1 MLEIA
6 TVTEA
11 PREPEAA
18 NGAAPRRRHASAW
31 RWFGLLVILLVVGFA
46 GPRVDVDGE
55 FRPPALAADLDAEI
69 DAGEA
74 ALAVDPAVARRI
86 VWQHPATREVTPLAV
101 VYLHGFSATHRE
113 TAPLAEQ
120 VAAALGANLYLT
132 RLSGHGLDGPA
143 LGAASA
149 SEWVADADRAMAIGS
164 RIGRRVVLIGV
175 STGATLALLL
185 NARPQWRDAIAATVL
200 ISPNL
205 HPKAA
210 GASLL
215 GGPWG
220 RQIAWLGT
228 GGEHSFE
235 PVNADHARYWT
246 TRHPSRVL
254 AEMMALVGHVR
265 GLQADWMSRPALVFH
280 SPRDTVISAELVAET
295 CAQASAWRC
304 EVVAD
309 ASDPSQHVLAGD
321 ILSPNTTA
329 PMAATIVAYV
339 DALAVP
345 H

>member
-1 MLEIA
+1 
-6 TVTEA
+6 VTT
-11 PREPEAA
+11 PHGPEGA
-18 NGAAPRRRHASAW
+18 NGPTRRTGPLPAW
-31 RWFGLLVILLVVGFA
+31 SWFGLLVLVLAAGLA
-46 GPRVDVDGE
+46 GPRVQVDGA
-55 FRPPALAADLDAEI
+55 FRPPALGADLDAEI

-86 VWQHPATREVTPLAV
+86 VWRQPATRDVTPLAV

-113 TAPLAEQ
+113 TAPLAEH
-120 VAAALGANLYLT
+120 VAAALGANLYLA

-149 SEWVADADRAMAIGS
+149 NEWVADADRAMAIGS

-205 HPKAA
+205 RPKAA
-210 GASLL
+210 GVGLL

-220 RQIAWLGT
+220 RQIAWIGT
-228 GGEHSFE
+228 GGENSFE

-254 AEMMALVGHVR
+254 AEMMGLVAHVWT
-265 GLQADWMSRPALVFH
+265 LEPLWVSRPALVFY
-280 SPRDTVISAELVAET
+280 SPRDTVVSAELIAAT

-304 EVVAD
+304 DVVTD

-329 PMAATIVAYV
+329 STVATIVAYV
-339 DALAVP
+339 DALAVSR
-345 H
+345 

>member
-1 MLEIA
+1 M
-6 TVTEA
+6 TEA
-11 PREPEAA
+11 PREPEGA
-18 NGAAPRRRHASAW
+18 NGAAPQRRHASAW
-31 RWFGLLVILLVVGFA
+31 RWFGLLVILLVVGLVGLV
-46 GPRVDVDGE
+46 GPRVQVDGE
-55 FRPPALAADLDAEI
+55 FRPAALGADLGAEI
-69 DAGEA
+69 DAAEA

-120 VAAALGANLYLT
+120 VAAALGANLYLA

-185 NARPQWRDAIAATVL
+185 DARPQWHDAIAATVL

-205 HPKAA
+205 RPKAA

-246 TRHPSRVL
+246 TRYPSRVL
-254 AEMMALVGHVR
+254 AEMMALVAHVR
-265 GLQADWMSRPALVFH
+265 ALQADWIARPALVFY

-309 ASDPSQHVLAGD
+309 ASDPAQHVLAGD

-329 PMAATIVAYV
+329 RIVTTIVAYV
-339 DALAVP
+339 EAPAASR
-345 H
+345 